1 MNEQL
6 EFYSQ
11 IGQDQIVFSLFKGK
25 RNGTFLDI
33 GCGSPKHI
41 NNTYFLEKNLNWR
54 GLSLDLNYKISE
66 DWKQYRPDSKLIL
79 EDATNIDYLKILKEN
94 NFTTRIDF
102 LSLDLEPWDVTFKA
116 LKKIPLE
123 KIQFNC
129 IAYEHDG
136 YRSGDEFKQKTR
148 TYLESYDYILFTE
161 LKNQDDIWVH
171 STFVENLK

>member
-1 MNEQL
+1 MSEQL

-11 IGQDQIVFSLFKGK
+11 LGQDSVVFSLFKEK
-25 RNGTFLDI
+25 RDGTFLDI
-33 GCGSPKHI
+33 GCSVPKHI
-41 NNTYFLEKNLNWR
+41 NNTYFLEKNLNWK
-54 GLSLDLNYKISE
+54 GLSLDLDDGIVE
-66 DWKQYRPDSKLIL
+66 DWKQHRPDSKFIL
-79 EDATNIDYLKILKEN
+79 VNGLNVDYLKLLEEN
-94 NFTTRIDF
+94 NFPTKIDF
-102 LSLDLEPWDVTFKA
+102 LSLDLEPWDLTFDV

-161 LKNQDDIWVH
+161 LNNQDDIWVH
-171 STFVENLK
+171 STFAENIK